1 MSKITLAL
9 GSFAVG
15 LLVGSLFLGSHTV
28 TFAQAPSSLPS
39 APPATARKYQFTD
52 VSVSGATGSGIE
64 FGKEAVVP
72 GLGPALL
79 RLHVNGGAQV
89 LDGLDCDDC
98 DFIGATLKYAGGA
111 VRLKNPLFSGI
122 VRVELTGAA
131 ANTAALLPL
140 LSAIAAGQTPNP
152 VNPNKPILETA
163 SLKAEVKLADWQTP
177 YQK

>member
-28 TFAQAPSSLPS
+28 TFAQSPPAITPPL
-39 APPATARKYQFTD
+39 APPRTYAATDLTVANFG
-52 VSVSGATGSGIE
+52 SVAVGL
-64 FGKEAVVP
+64 GKEAIVP
-72 GLGPALL
+72 GLAPAFL
-79 RLHVNGGAQV
+79 RLHVKGGTQT

-98 DFIGATLKYAGGA
+98 DFVDATLKYSGGA
-111 VRLKNPLFSGI
+111 VKLKNPLFSGI
-122 VRVELTGAA
+122 VRVEPSGAA

-140 LSAIAAGQTPNP
+140 LGAIAAGQSPNP

-163 SLKAEVKLADWQTP
+163 SLKTQVKLDGWETP